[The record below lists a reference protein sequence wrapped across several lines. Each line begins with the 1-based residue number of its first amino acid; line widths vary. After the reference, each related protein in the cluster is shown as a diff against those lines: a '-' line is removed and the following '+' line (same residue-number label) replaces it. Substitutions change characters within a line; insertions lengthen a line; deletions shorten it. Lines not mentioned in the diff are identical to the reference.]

1 MTSRRAGL
9 AWLVACAVVAS
20 GAAADESPAPNPEPL
35 WHAYPLNQ
43 TPAGGGAA
51 APRPR
56 ASRLR
61 PSPPKIDAPDSG
73 RFPIPLTAAGA
84 AAVLLLAVALRRV
97 GLFADPDRG
106 DHEIGVRV
114 VSPRWPAAA
123 GTSDEGEAARPPEGA
138 RRALA
143 RGATTPATAGDAGQV
158 AREQDGPDDG
168 A

>member
-1 MTSRRAGL
+1 MTDIPLYLPLVTLYRPLIDPGGAELVHRGSARVMTWRRAGL
-9 AWLVACAVVAS
+9 AWLVAGAVVAP

-61 PSPPKIDAPDSG
+61 PSPPKIDAPESG

-97 GLFADPDRG
+97 GSCRRPGRAVAP
-106 DHEIGVRV
+106 IMT
-114 VSPRWPAAA
+114 SASAA
-123 GTSDEGEAARPPEGA
+123 
-138 RRALA
+138 
-143 RGATTPATAGDAGQV
+143 
-158 AREQDGPDDG
+158 
-168 A
+168 